1 MGAIG
6 VHYVKG
12 DLVKDP
18 AIDAKEPEALVY
30 PPDGHGGLQLAALEY
45 VVIQGDWN
53 AHQIPPAA
61 CSRDPREH
69 CAADALRARVQLQRR
84 AQPIRSPAVLLLA
97 RLALEGQPCW
107 DLRDVEPPRAL

>member
-69 CAADALRARVQLQRR
+69 CAADALRARVQLHRC

-97 RLALEGQPCW
+97 RLALEEQPCR
-107 DLRDVEPPRAL
+107 DPRDVEPQREL